1 MVGRAGGGGPWVWG
15 WCAGAD
21 GSSLMHLRIGE
32 MGAGVYLGVVMV
44 SLGRRVLML
53 ETVRVCDFH
62 SLPSSIGPQDER
74 PTERA
79 KDSFI
84 QNCRRSVTKRRSR
97 FIFPKNNSPIGTL
110 SPSLRYSSRE
120 EK

>member
-1 MVGRAGGGGPWVWG
+1 
-15 WCAGAD
+15 
-21 GSSLMHLRIGE
+21 